1 MCPRV
6 VIIRSTNINS
16 VLLLLFKLL
25 MNFLYHLNVEIL
37 KSHIW
42 SKKKRLMGKY
52 FY

>member
-16 VLLLLFKLL
+16 VLLLFKLL